1 MAIEIREIKPVKREL
16 LKFVHFPIDTLYK
29 GNPYYVPSLVLDE
42 VDTLLPERNP
52 AFDFCRSVYYMA
64 FDDAGK
70 PVGRIAGIINDTVNS
85 KTGKRE
91 MRFGFVDFI
100 DDREVSAKLFAAIE
114 QWGREQ
120 GMTQIV
126 GPLGFTDMDPEGLL
140 VEGFDQMSTMATIYN
155 HPYYESHIEA
165 LGFNKEIDWVEFK
178 IFVPEGI
185 PEKHKRIS
193 DIISR
198 KYELQTIKYTS
209 AKKIVNDYGQAIFK
223 LINEAYDQLY
233 GYSPLTPRQIDH
245 YIKMYL
251 PVLRLENVSLIIDK
265 NRELVGVGIAM
276 PSMSKALIKSR
287 GRLFPFGWIHLLKA
301 LRGKNDVVD
310 LLLVAVKPEYQSKGV
325 NALLFTDLIPCF
337 IKNGYVYAESNP
349 ELEVNQKVQS
359 QWQYFETHQNKR
371 RRAYVKELGVRNE
384 ELYQLV

>member
-29 GNPYYVPSLVLDE
+29 DNPYYVPSLVLDE
-42 VDTLLPERNP
+42 VDTLIPSKNP

-64 FDDAGK
+64 FDDGK
-70 PVGRIAGIINDTVNS
+70 PVGRIAGIINDTVNG
-85 KTGKRE
+85 KTGSRDV
-91 MRFGFVDFI
+91 RFGFVDFI
-100 DDREVSAKLFAAIE
+100 DDKEVSRKLFEAVE
-114 QWGREQ
+114 QWGRKQ
-120 GMTQIV
+120 GMTRMV

-140 VEGFDQMSTMATIYN
+140 IEGFDQVSTMATIYN
-155 HPYYESHIEA
+155 HPYYAGHIES
-165 LGFNKEIDWVEFK
+165 LGFEKEVDWVEFK
-178 IFVPEGI
+178 IYVPDSV
-185 PEKHKRIS
+185 PEKHRRIS

-209 AKKIVNDYGQAIFK
+209 AKKIVNDYGQAIFN
-223 LINEAYDQLY
+223 LVNEAYANLY

-265 NRELVGVGIAM
+265 NRQLVGVGIAM

-287 GRLFPFGWIHLLKA
+287 GRILPLGWVQLLKA

-325 NALLFTDLIPCF
+325 NALLFTDLIPYF

-359 QWQYFETHQNKR
+359 QWQYFNTVQNKR
-371 RRAYVKELGVRNE
+371 RRAYSKML
-384 ELYQLV
+384 

>member
-29 GNPYYVPSLVLDE
+29 DNPYYVPSLVLDE
-42 VDTLLPERNP
+42 VDTLTPSKNP

-64 FDDAGK
+64 FDDGK
-70 PVGRIAGIINDTVNS
+70 PVGRIAGIINDTVNG
-85 KTGKRE
+85 KTGSRDV
-91 MRFGFVDFI
+91 RFGFVDFI
-100 DDREVSAKLFAAIE
+100 DDKEVSRKLFEAVE
-114 QWGREQ
+114 QWGRKQ
-120 GMTQIV
+120 GMTRMV

-140 VEGFDQMSTMATIYN
+140 IEGFDQVSTMATIYN
-155 HPYYESHIEA
+155 HPYYAGHIES
-165 LGFNKEIDWVEFK
+165 LGFEKEVDWVEFK
-178 IFVPEGI
+178 IYVPDSV
-185 PEKHKRIS
+185 PEKHRRIS

-209 AKKIVNDYGQAIFK
+209 AKKIVNDYGQAIFN
-223 LINEAYDQLY
+223 LVNEAYANLY

-265 NRELVGVGIAM
+265 NRQLVGVGIAM

-287 GRLFPFGWIHLLKA
+287 GRILPLGWVQLLKA

-325 NALLFTDLIPCF
+325 NALLFTDLIPYF

-359 QWQYFETHQNKR
+359 QWQYFHTVQNKR
-371 RRAYVKELGVRNE
+371 RRAYSKML
-384 ELYQLV
+384 

>member
-29 GNPYYVPSLVLDE
+29 DNPYYVPSLVLDE
-42 VDTLLPERNP
+42 VDTLTPSKNP

-64 FDDAGK
+64 FDDGK
-70 PVGRIAGIINDTVNS
+70 PVGRIAGIINDTVNG
-85 KTGKRE
+85 KTGRRDV
-91 MRFGFVDFI
+91 RFGFVDFI
-100 DDREVSAKLFAAIE
+100 DDKEVSRKLFEAVE
-114 QWGREQ
+114 QWGRKQ
-120 GMTQIV
+120 GMTRMV

-140 VEGFDQMSTMATIYN
+140 IEGFDQVSTMATIYN
-155 HPYYESHIEA
+155 HPYYAGHIES
-165 LGFNKEIDWVEFK
+165 LGFEKEVDWVEFK
-178 IFVPEGI
+178 IYVPDSV
-185 PEKHKRIS
+185 PEKHRRIS

-209 AKKIVNDYGQAIFK
+209 AKKIVNDYGQAIFN
-223 LINEAYDQLY
+223 LVNEAYANLY

-265 NRELVGVGIAM
+265 NRQLVGVGIAM

-287 GRLFPFGWIHLLKA
+287 GRILPLGWVQLLKA

-325 NALLFTDLIPCF
+325 NALLFTDLIPYF

-359 QWQYFETHQNKR
+359 QWQYFNTVQNKR
-371 RRAYVKELGVRNE
+371 RRAYSKML
-384 ELYQLV
+384 